1 MENKKYLYHYT
12 SIETLLLIL
21 KNKTLCFNSLI
32 NVDDLEESETEDI
45 KKLGRFCYV
54 SCWTDSSEELIPL
67 WNMYTPNM
75 QGIRIKLEEY
85 PFMKYYYKKNEY
97 NFKEDSWSYIDYN
110 QLERDGKASIVPQ
123 CPIIKKVIYT
133 EDQTLLFPKVKKIT
147 NEIKKEVDGEITS
160 SQCISY
166 NIKEIG
172 AYKRENWRFQNEV
185 RYIIPMS
192 PWSMK
197 ELELCGKHEK
207 FEDCVLAQRKL
218 IERLEDETLRA
229 PYDRYFLKLND
240 EALKNIEILL
250 GPKVTEAQE
259 EIVDMIVKKYCPTAK
274 VSKSSLKIR

>member
-1 MENKKYLYHYT
+1 
-12 SIETLLLIL
+12 
-21 KNKTLCFNSLI
+21 
-32 NVDDLEESETEDI
+32 
-45 KKLGRFCYV
+45 
-54 SCWTDSSEELIPL
+54 
-67 WNMYTPNM
+67 
-75 QGIRIKLEEY
+75 
-85 PFMKYYYKKNEY
+85 
-97 NFKEDSWSYIDYN
+97 
-110 QLERDGKASIVPQ
+110 
-123 CPIIKKVIYT
+123 
-133 EDQTLLFPKVKKIT
+133 
-147 NEIKKEVDGEITS
+147 
-160 SQCISY
+160 
-166 NIKEIG
+166 
-172 AYKRENWRFQNEV
+172 
-185 RYIIPMS
+185 MS